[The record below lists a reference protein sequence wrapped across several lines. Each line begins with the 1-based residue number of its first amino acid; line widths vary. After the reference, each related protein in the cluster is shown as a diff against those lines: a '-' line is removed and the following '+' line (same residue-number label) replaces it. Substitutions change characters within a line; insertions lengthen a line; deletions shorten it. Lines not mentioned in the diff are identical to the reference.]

1 MMPLATGGMEEWW
14 HLRQERNEMIVWSG
28 LGFLVPLIAL
38 VCIFVMNQLV
48 GDATFHGFGWLK
60 AVALFVSAVL
70 VTLLGFFLKK
80 QPDRVMID
88 KATGQEMAIRSRHSV
103 FFIPVIYW
111 GAIYAAIGV
120 YYLFAK

>member
-1 MMPLATGGMEEWW
+1 
-14 HLRQERNEMIVWSG
+14 MIVWSG
-28 LGFLVPLIAL
+28 LGFLVPLIAIG
-38 VCIFVMNQLV
+38 CIFVMNQIV
-48 GDATFHGFGWLK
+48 GEATFNGFGWPK
-60 AVALFVSAVL
+60 TVALFVSAAI
-70 VTLLGFFLKK
+70 VTALGFFLKK
-80 QPDRVMID
+80 QPGRVMID

>member
-1 MMPLATGGMEEWW
+1 
-14 HLRQERNEMIVWSG
+14 MIIWNG

-38 VCIFVMNQLV
+38 ACIFVMNQIV
-48 GDATFHGFGWLK
+48 GDATFNGFGWPK
-60 AVALFVSAVL
+60 SVALFVSAIL
-70 VTLLGFFLKK
+70 VTILGFFLKK